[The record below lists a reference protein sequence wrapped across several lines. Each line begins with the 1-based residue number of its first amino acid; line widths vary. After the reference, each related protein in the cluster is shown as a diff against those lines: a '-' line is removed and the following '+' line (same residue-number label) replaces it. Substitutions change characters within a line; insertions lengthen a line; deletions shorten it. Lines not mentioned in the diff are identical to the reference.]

1 MKIRFLMISVAVLM
15 PAGQGV
21 FGIENLAGRTTVPQ
35 SSLRS
40 GTISNPTSDYYNNQL
55 NGNLIVTGNIDQG
68 RHFRGLVPYR
78 ATSEFTEPLGSSSL
92 NSFLR
97 DSARTYY
104 PDLPPGV
111 AHPYYLPSQT
121 VTTLGQ
127 PGQSSLQLLH
137 DQLEQQTRQFF
148 RAASTTTE
156 DQPLIS
162 PLKTYRKGRPL
173 SMELDE
179 LEELISV
186 PPVQPQAI
194 AEAEKSTLENKMEEL
209 ASRLLQEVDAAG
221 KLQEKLQDESFKPTA
236 QRTQDY
242 KVGQSEKLSEKD
254 AAEEDAAAEKP
265 PAEQKSPVDI
275 YMQMERQ
282 IEEELQKRLEQM
294 KDEAKEE
301 DIEQQKPQLGP
312 ESDKDSTS
320 DSDHRRQILYDH
332 FLKDKSAEQEEAS
345 WQNLIAKEF
354 FLKKRDKRTVPSGR
368 YGAYRSFDDLADAKF
383 NEYLRAAGEYMK
395 QGEYYRAADAW
406 TLASTYKPNNPIA
419 YAGKAHALFVAG
431 EYMSSAYFLSR
442 AIELFP
448 GYIQLELKL
457 ETIITDKDA
466 LEKRIADLGKWA
478 TTTGSGELFF
488 LLSYVYYRINN
499 LELAQDAIEITLD
512 KMPDSAAVIIL
523 KNAIFKAIGRS
534 Q

>member
-1 MKIRFLMISVAVLM
+1 MKIRFLVISVAVLM
-15 PAGQGV
+15 LAVQGV

-35 SSLRS
+35 SSLGS
-40 GTISNPTSDYYNNQL
+40 GTIPNPTSDYYNNQL

-78 ATSEFTEPLGSSSL
+78 ATLEFTEPLGSSSL

-127 PGQSSLQLLH
+127 PGQSNLQLLY
-137 DQLEQQTRQFF
+137 DQMEQQTRQFF
-148 RAASTTTE
+148 RAASSTTE
-156 DQPLIS
+156 DKPEIN
-162 PLKTYRKGRPL
+162 PLKIYRKGRPM
-173 SMELDE
+173 SMGLEE

-186 PPVQPQAI
+186 PPAEPQAVP
-194 AEAEKSTLENKMEEL
+194 EARKSTLENKMEEL
-209 ASRLLQEVDAAG
+209 ANQLRQEVDASG
-221 KLQEKLQDESFKPTA
+221 KFQNKLQDESLKPTT
-236 QRTQDY
+236 QRPQDY
-242 KVGQSEKLSEKD
+242 KVGQPEKPSEQ
-254 AAEEDAAAEKP
+254 ANVTEKP
-265 PAEQKSPVDI
+265 PTEQKRPVDI
-275 YMQMERQ
+275 YTQMEQQ
-282 IEEELQKRLEQM
+282 IEEDLQKRLEQM

-301 DIEQQKPQLGP
+301 NIEPQQPQLVP
-312 ESDKDSTS
+312 ESDKTST
-320 DSDHRRQILYDH
+320 SDHRRQILYEY
-332 FLKDKSAEQEEAS
+332 FLKDKSAKSEETS
-345 WQNLIAKEF
+345 WQNLIAKKL
-354 FLKKRDKRTVPSGR
+354 FLKKRDSRPALPGT
-368 YGAYRSFDDLADAKF
+368 YGAYKSFDDLAEAKF
-383 NEYLRAAGEYMK
+383 NEYLQAAGEYMK

-406 TLASTYKPNNPIA
+406 TLASTYKPKNPIA
-419 YAGKAHALFVAG
+419 YAGKAHALFAAG

-442 AIELFP
+442 AIEIFP
-448 GYIQLELKL
+448 GYMQLELKL

-466 LEKRIADLGKWA
+466 LEKRVADLGKWA

-534 Q
+534 L